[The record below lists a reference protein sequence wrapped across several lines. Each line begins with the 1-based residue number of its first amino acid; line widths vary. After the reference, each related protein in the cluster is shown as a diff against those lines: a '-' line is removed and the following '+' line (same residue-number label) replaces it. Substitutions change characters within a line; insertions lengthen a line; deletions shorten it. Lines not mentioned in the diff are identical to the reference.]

1 MRTSFRFHWAQ
12 IISLVLVLFI
22 IIFTIKTVQEVLNRR
37 SLNNELS
44 GLDQQIT
51 DLQTKQ
57 QSLENLIT
65 YLQSSDFIEKEART
79 RLNLRKEGE
88 RIIII
93 PETSTTSVAPI
104 LVNQVTTSTPP
115 KLSNLKKWWQYIF
128 PNK

>member
-37 SLNNELS
+37 SLNNEFS